1 MHMSAFVLLFSALI
15 ATTTATGGSRK
26 SLANLLLASHQS
38 TAFSPSGASI
48 QKNRIGRR
56 TPATTMISL
65 QGLKDKKG
73 KTPVPEPEEDP
84 TDLSE
89 KLIVSDEL
97 QQNVNEL
104 AILLARLIAAAVMF
118 HHGQEKILSPEAFT
132 RFTIDKYF
140 SFLPGPH
147 LFWTYFAG
155 YTQLIAPIFLSL
167 GIFSRAA
174 AVSLIGTMLGAFYF
188 SFASGGTEGFPFF
201 ELAGLSAT
209 MKYGVPSFHNY
220 GFETPA
226 LYVAIFLM
234 VAVGGPGK
242 FSLAQLLGFNDDKS
256 LFGKIKQ

>member
-1 MHMSAFVLLFSALI
+1 MV
-15 ATTTATGGSRK
+15 
-26 SLANLLLASHQS
+26 
-38 TAFSPSGASI
+38 SI
-48 QKNRIGRR
+48 QGRGKKNKK
-56 TPATTMISL
+56 
-65 QGLKDKKG
+65 LKPKK
-73 KTPVPEPEEDP
+73 EE
-84 TDLSE
+84 E
-89 KLIVSDEL
+89 EEEAFLISDEAL
-97 QQNVNEL
+97 TNLEQEAREL
-104 AILLARLIAAAVMF
+104 AILIARITAAAVMF

-132 RFTIDKYF
+132 KFTMDKYF
-140 SFLPGPH
+140 YFLPGPH
-147 LFWTYFAG
+147 LAWTYFAG
-155 YTQLIAPIFLSL
+155 YTQFIAPIFLTL
-167 GIFSRAA
+167 GLFSRAA